1 MEYYT
6 AAQSFQDNASA
17 GMNWGDMSRCVRRL
31 KALSFPILG
40 HLYVILHYSSLEL
53 EAGEKKYTRYYT
65 VLISR

>member
-1 MEYYT
+1 
-6 AAQSFQDNASA
+6 
-17 GMNWGDMSRCVRRL
+17 MNWGDMSRCVRRL